1 MSTEK
6 RFIIRVYG
14 LIISSGNE
22 VLIAEEYHYDTFM
35 RKFPGGGL
43 EFGEGPIDCLKRE
56 LMEELQIEATD
67 FRHLHT
73 TDFFAQSA
81 FNPDLQ
87 VLGIYYLVSAPLA
100 IEGMFRENYI
110 LPAENGVERFRWVNL
125 EDLNPGEIT
134 FATDQQAYE
143 KLAALRKKKD

>member
-14 LIISSGNE
+14 LILSSGNE
-22 VLIAEEYHYDTFM
+22 VLIAEEYHYNTFM

-56 LMEELQIEATD
+56 LMEELQMEVTD

-87 VLGIYYLVSAPLA
+87 VLGIYYLVTAPPQL
-100 IEGMFRENYI
+100 EELFRENYI
-110 LPAENGVERFRWVNL
+110 LPAENGMERFRWVNL
-125 EDLNPGEIT
+125 LDLDPKEIT
-134 FATDQQAYE
+134 FPTDQQAFE
-143 KLAALRKKKD
+143 KLAEHRKKMD